1 MRPGSVE
8 RDTTSR
14 WGLSGE
20 WSPSSSRR
28 NLTARS
34 CAVNARRRQNQA
46 AQKADAARPSGSP
59 TPSNAFEG
67 YAVAFTSEWS
77 KATKGTRPY
86 SVLTSTAMRGVATAS
101 PIKGKS
107 TSPGQCGGAS
117 CCARSRHGPA
127 GTTPPLTL
135 SNASLGN
142 GYRAPFSTSS
152 SASISPQAM
161 FSTETVRLCFTQNAC
176 AARRGSS
183 WRLARSSCILPLTS
197 TSTTNSGAARAP
209 ATRRR
214 TRPRITACVWGCP
227 LSAGV
232 FPAMP
237 WRSGAPVPRKCKW
250 IYASRA

>member
-8 RDTTSR
+8 RDTTNR
-14 WGLSGE
+14 WGLSAE
-20 WSPSSSRR
+20 WSPSNSRR
-28 NLTARS
+28 SFTARS

-46 AQKADAARPSGSP
+46 LQKADAALPSGSP

-67 YAVAFTSEWS
+67 YAVAFTSAWS
-77 KATKGTRPY
+77 KWTKGTRPC
-86 SVLTSTAMRGVATAS
+86 SVMMSTAISGVATAS

-107 TSPGQCGGAS
+107 TSPGQCGGTS
-117 CCARSRHGPA
+117 CWARSRHGPG
-127 GTTPPLTL
+127 GTTPPLTR
-135 SNASLGN
+135 SSFSLGN

-161 FSTETVRLCFTQNAC
+161 FSTDTVRLCLTQNSC
-176 AARRGSS
+176 AALRGSS
-183 WRLARSSCILPLTS
+183 WRLARSSCILPFTS

-209 ATRRR
+209 AMTRR
-214 TRPRITACVWGCP
+214 TRPRITACVMGCP
-227 LSAGV
+227 LSAVV

-237 WRSGAPVPRKCKW
+237 WRSGSPVPRKCKG